1 MTSSLSA
8 FSSRR
13 SGKSYF
19 ASLVLSFVFSSA
31 SALELTGISVEPP
44 ETAIGQQV
52 EIAVDFKVPEDKGQ
66 GDSVSCGLLISFGDN
81 TSQYIRVEK
90 NNFSLKL
97 THAYDR
103 MGNFPISAEGKM
115 EFRGFNTV
123 LPCSGSTR
131 ATAVYVRE
139 EDFAA
144 KEADEQV
151 AKKAAFEKAAAER
164 QAAERAAEIATAERI
179 AAERTAKKATS
190 ERSAA
195 ERATQKATADR
206 YAAEKAAASVASAR
220 AAAEKEAASAKDNN
234 APVRSSPP
242 EAETPKKS
250 TPIKARSAMDL

>member
-8 FSSRR
+8 FSRR
-13 SGKSYF
+13 SGKSCF

-66 GDSVSCGLLISFGDN
+66 GDSVSCGLLINFGDN

-97 THAYDR
+97 SHAYDR

-123 LPCSGSTR
+123 LPCSGSNR

-144 KEADEQV
+144 KEADEQA

-164 QAAERAAEIATAERI
+164 QAAERAAKRATAERVE
-179 AAERTAKKATS
+179 AERTAKRATA

-195 ERATQKATADR
+195 ERAIQKAVAERSAAEKASADR
-206 YAAEKAAASVASAR
+206 LAAEKAASA
-220 AAAEKEAASAKDNN
+220 NN
-234 APVRSSPP
+234 SNTPSRSSPP
-242 EAETPKKS
+242 EAEAPKKP
-250 TPIKARSAMDL
+250 TTIKARSAMDL